1 MVRTKSSGAHR
12 NPAASNA
19 FLLSCHQFPASAAAR
34 AGQPQI
40 TEWRMASL
48 QEQFLKAGLID
59 KKKANKA
66 NQEKSQQKKVE
77 RRTGTQTVDEVRLAA
92 LETQRKNAERA
103 RELNAQ
109 RDAAAAQKAIM
120 AQIVQMVQQSR
131 QSKGK
136 GDIAYNF
143 THDNKIKRIYVSA
156 AVQAD
161 LVAGRLVIVCQ
172 GENTELVPRVIAN
185 KIAERDASMVV
196 RVNKTSNEIDADDP
210 YAAYQIPD
218 DLMW

>member
-1 MVRTKSSGAHR
+1 
-12 NPAASNA
+12 
-19 FLLSCHQFPASAAAR
+19 
-34 AGQPQI
+34 
-40 TEWRMASL
+40 MASL
-48 QEQFLKAGLID
+48 QEQFLKAGLVD
-59 KKKANKA
+59 KKKVKQA
-66 NQEKSQQKKVE
+66 NQEKSKQKKVE

-109 RDAAAAQKAIM
+109 RDAAATQKAIM

-131 QSKGK
+131 QSKGA

-156 AVQAD
+156 AVQAN
-161 LVAGRLVIVCQ
+161 LIAGRLVIVCQ
-172 GENTELVPRVIAN
+172 GENTELVPKVIAD
-185 KIAERDASMVV
+185 KIAERDPSLVV
-196 RVNKTSNEIDADDP
+196 RVNKTSAEIDADDP
-210 YAAYQIPD
+210 YAAFQIPD

>member
-1 MVRTKSSGAHR
+1 
-12 NPAASNA
+12 
-19 FLLSCHQFPASAAAR
+19 
-34 AGQPQI
+34 
-40 TEWRMASL
+40 MASL
-48 QEQFLKAGLID
+48 QDQFLKAGLID
-59 KKKANKA
+59 KKKVNKA

-109 RDAAAAQKAIM
+109 RDAAATQKAIM

-156 AVQAD
+156 AVQAN
-161 LVAGRLVIVCQ
+161 LIAGRLVIVCQ
-172 GENTELVPRVIAN
+172 GENSDLVPKVIAD
-185 KIAERDASMVV
+185 KIAERDPSLVV
-196 RVNKTSNEIDADDP
+196 RVNKTSAEIDADDP